1 MTDGASMSFDD
12 SGPSSSQTLL
22 RYFPS
27 VQRSPENQSE
37 ECNRPD
43 AGSEPHVHSTP
54 KDFYRKTYFEFA
66 DAIKGE
72 LTRRFDQENYK
83 LYMRAE
89 QLLIHAAGTGEVL
102 TEHFKQVCDH
112 FGDDLDYTRL
122 RKSTFSH

>member
-1 MTDGASMSFDD
+1 MKGGVHAILNRRLPVSVQLALYSVPGCVAMQVYMSFDD

-43 AGSEPHVHSTP
+43 AGSEPHVRSTP

-89 QLLIHAAGTGEVL
+89 
-102 TEHFKQVCDH
+102 HF
-112 FGDDLDYTRL
+112 
-122 RKSTFSH
+122 